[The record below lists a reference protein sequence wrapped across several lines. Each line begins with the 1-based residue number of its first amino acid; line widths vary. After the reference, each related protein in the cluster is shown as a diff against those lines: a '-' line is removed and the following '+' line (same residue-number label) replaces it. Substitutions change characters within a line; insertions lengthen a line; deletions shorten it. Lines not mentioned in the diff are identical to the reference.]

1 MFRRQI
7 YTKLQEW
14 ANKPNRKPLILRGA
28 RQVGKTTLV
37 EEFSKEFEN
46 YIPLNLEKQTEAKIF
61 EQTDSVEEIVQI
73 CCFQKK
79 ILLKEGRTLLF
90 IDEIQNVPKAVA
102 LLRYFY
108 EEMPHLYVI
117 AAGSRLQSL
126 LKERVSFPVG
136 RVEYLQLAPCS
147 FYEYLEALGDRQYKD
162 ALEQVKLPAVLHEE
176 ALKRFNLY
184 AIIGGMPEV
193 VANYAEYKD
202 LMKLQSIYNTLLM
215 GYNEDVEKYAPTQ
228 LQAHIIR
235 HILKTGWGKAGQ
247 TIKLGN
253 FGESNYNSKEVR
265 EAFTIM
271 EKAFLLELVYP
282 ATVIQAPLELAL
294 KRAPKLMWLDTGLVN
309 FSSNIQVEL
318 LGNKDILDTWQGA
331 IAEHIVAQEL
341 RILLNDRY
349 IQHLNFW
356 VRDKQGASAEVDFLW
371 QSGTTLIPIEVKSGH
386 NAHLRSL
393 QSFMDLSS
401 GDVGI
406 RIWSGPYSIDVVSTP
421 KGKKFRLINV
431 PFYYVGSLPLIL
443 DKVLYGSQVCG
454 PQTCEP

>member
-37 EEFSKEFEN
+37 EEFSIEFEN

-184 AIIGGMPEV
+184 AIIGGMPEI

-282 ATVIQAPLELAL
+282 AKVIQAPLESAL

-356 VRDKQGASAEVDFLW
+356 VRDKQGTSAEVDFLW

-406 RIWSGPYSIDVVSTP
+406 RIWSGPYSIDVVFTP

>member
-1 MFRRQI
+1 MFQRQI

-46 YIPLNLEKQTEAKIF
+46 YIPLNLEKQTEARVF

-79 ILLKEGRTLLF
+79 IQLKEGRTLLF
-90 IDEIQNVPKAVA
+90 IDEIQNVSKAVA

-108 EEMPHLYVI
+108 EEMPYLYVI

-147 FYEYLEALGDRQYKD
+147 FYEYLEAVGDLQYKD
-162 ALEQVKLPAVLHEE
+162 ALEHVSLPEVLHEE

-184 AIIGGMPEV
+184 TTIGGMPEV
-193 VANYAEYKD
+193 VSNYAQSKD

-253 FGESNYNSKEVR
+253 FGDSSYNSKEVR
-265 EAFTIM
+265 DAFTIM

-282 ATVIQAPLELAL
+282 ATVVQAPLEPAL

-309 FSSNIQVEL
+309 FASNIQVEL
-318 LGNKDILDTWQGA
+318 LGHKDILDTWQGA
-331 IAEHIVAQEL
+331 IAEQIVAQEL
-341 RILLNDRY
+341 RVVLNDRY
-349 IQHLNFW
+349 VQHLNFW
-356 VRDKQGASAEVDFLW
+356 VRDKQGTSAEVDFIW
-371 QSGTTLIPIEVKSGH
+371 QSGITLIPVEVKSGH

-401 GDVGI
+401 GDIAV
-406 RIWSGPYSIDVVSTP
+406 RIWSGPYSIDQVSTP
-421 KGKKFRLINV
+421 KGKKFRLVNI

-443 DKVLYGSQVCG
+443 EKVINQ
-454 PQTCEP
+454 